1 MTHFT
6 SRFQLPVS
14 LVTRAAVVHRRVHAL
29 AGMSEALKEVPDAAD
44 AARETES
51 GCGVKRKAEDV
62 SSELD
67 IKKIRQGQKE
77 LRPGFGSDRF
87 GETDYYFQYGLRK
100 VYPYYFT
107 YTTFCKGRWIGH
119 LLVDVFT
126 REFRAHSKEI
136 YVNAIKAGL
145 VTVNNNPVNVDYR
158 LKDND
163 LLANTLHRHEV
174 PVLGAPIR
182 ILHQSED
189 LIVIDKPPSIPVHP
203 CGRYRHNSILFIL
216 AKEHG
221 LKNLHTVHRL
231 DRLTS
236 GVLLMG
242 RSVERARQ
250 LENEMKGRQ
259 VSKEYLCRVEGCFP
273 DEPVTCSAP
282 IEVISQKIGV
292 CGVGVHGKECKTEF
306 KKLSFNGKSSVV
318 LCKPLTGR
326 MHQIRVHLQYLGF
339 PIVNDPLYNHTV
351 FGSQKAKGGLTEKT
365 KEQLVEDLLQVHTL
379 ENWLGPELEFGPDG
393 DLKDDSKSFENAIEE
408 LDIVEPSD
416 DPSIDNFPA
425 SLKHYLEGDEAAAF
439 HAAMKDRSFNKEKFV
454 RRAECSECRRKYKD
468 PEPRD
473 LLLYLHCLRYKGN
486 DWEYETAWPSWAKES
501 WTDD

>member
-1 MTHFT
+1 MSHAAG
-6 SRFQLPVS
+6 RFQLPVS
-14 LVTRAAVVHRRVHAL
+14 LVTRAHRRFHTLA
-29 AGMSEALKEVPDAAD
+29 AGMSEALKEAPGAAGD
-44 AARETES
+44 SVVES

-67 IKKIRQGQKE
+67 IKKIKQGQKE

-126 REFRAHSKEI
+126 REFRAHSKET
-136 YVNAIKAGL
+136 YANAIKEGL
-145 VTVNNNPVNVDYR
+145 VTVNNNPVNIDYR

-250 LENEMKGRQ
+250 LENEMKDRQ
-259 VSKEYLCRVEGCFP
+259 VSKEYLCRVEGHFP

-292 CGVGVHGKECKTEF
+292 CGVGVRGKECKTEF

-393 DLKDDSKSFENAIEE
+393 DFKDDDECNENIGGE
-408 LDIVEPSD
+408 LDSVKPLD
-416 DPSIDNFPA
+416 DSTSLDHFPA
-425 SLKHYLEGDEAAAF
+425 SLNHYLEGDEAAAF
-439 HAAMKDRSFNKEKFV
+439 RATMKNRSFDKEKFV
-454 RRAECSECRRKYKD
+454 RRTDCSECRRKYKD

-473 LLLYLHCLRYKGN
+473 LLLYLHCLRYKGS
-486 DWEYETAWPSWAKES
+486 DWEYEAAWPSWAKES